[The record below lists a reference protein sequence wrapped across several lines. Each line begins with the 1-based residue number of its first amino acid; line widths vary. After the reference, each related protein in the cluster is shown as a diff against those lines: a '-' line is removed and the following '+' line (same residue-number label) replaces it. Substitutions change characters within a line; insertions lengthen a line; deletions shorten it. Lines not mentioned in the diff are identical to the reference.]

1 MRILFVCSS
10 GGHLAQLTSLSSW
23 WAAHERHWVTFDTED
38 ALRALADEPVSWAYH
53 PTTRHL
59 PNLARNTVL
68 AQKVLADFR
77 PELVVSTG
85 AAVAFPFFVLARRKG
100 IKTCYIEVLD
110 RVDSRTLTGRLC
122 YPLADAMYVQWD
134 EQRALYPDAEVIGP
148 TL

>member
-10 GGHLAQLTSLSSW
+10 GGHLAQLTSLSAW
-23 WAAHERHWVTFDTED
+23 WTHHERHWVTFDTQD
-38 ALRALADEPVSWAYH
+38 ALKQLVHESVSWAFH
-53 PTTRHL
+53 PTTRNL

-68 AQKVLADFR
+68 ARQVIRDFD
-77 PELVVSTG
+77 PELIVSTG
-85 AAVAFPFFVLARRKG
+85 AAVAFPFFLLARLHG

-134 EQRALYPDAEVIGP
+134 EQKALYSDAEVIGP